1 MNSAARCDGL
11 GLGSTGNFKELRK
24 NKSVQRFLGARH
36 EIQGAGIR
44 RHIVGVHVTA
54 IGRGRGQEEQQFN
67 TGPRGTRTC
76 GPRSTSAGPCGAC
89 ALAGRARRTDAGARN
104 PRTDDHNGRQAGIH
118 IGKAGATHAVKPAIT
133 TSVKPVTA
141 TVKPSTTTTIK
152 PATATTTKPATTA
165 AVKPAATTTV
175 KPATT
180 TATTT
185 APIDRA
191 RNRIQSELPA
201 DGAVRGDTQKKPD
214 VNGVQA
220 SDFRPKVPYRKP
232 VEVPGPGKPN
242 FPKRAPND
250 PAPTNPIS
258 R

>member
-1 MNSAARCDGL
+1 MKFRGLAFVGILSAFTLPQSVEAEDKKSNSSTPARAAPAPVVRAAPAPAPVVRAPSPVARAAPTPAPVIRAPTTTTAARP
-11 GLGSTGNFKELRK
+11 
-24 NKSVQRFLGARH
+24 A
-36 EIQGAGIR
+36 
-44 RHIVGVHVTA
+44 
-54 IGRGRGQEEQQFN
+54 
-67 TGPRGTRTC
+67 
-76 GPRSTSAGPCGAC
+76 STSVKPV
-89 ALAGRARRTDAGARN
+89 
-104 PRTDDHNGRQAGIH
+104 
-118 IGKAGATHAVKPAIT
+118 ATHAVKPAIT

-250 PAPTNPIS
+250 PAPTNPLG